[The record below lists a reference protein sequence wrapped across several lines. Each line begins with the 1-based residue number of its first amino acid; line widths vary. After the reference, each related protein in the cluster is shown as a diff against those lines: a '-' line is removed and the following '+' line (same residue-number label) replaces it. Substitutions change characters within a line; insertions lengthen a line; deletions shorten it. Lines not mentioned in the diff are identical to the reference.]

1 MLAGIQAA
9 QMCRSEE
16 EIPNDLLPINKR
28 VGTVRPMSGPATYQ
42 GHGLRMSSMNCS
54 MRDLLVMV
62 IENKIEMSHIYFV
75 EYITV
80 IIIRCSL
87 FIFTNYQ

>member
-1 MLAGIQAA
+1 MLAGKHAA
-9 QMCRSEE
+9 QMWRNDD
-16 EIPNDLLPINKR
+16 EIPNDLLPMSNN
-28 VGTVRPMSGPATYQ
+28 VGTVRPINGPATYH

-62 IENKIEMSHIYFV
+62 IENEIKMSHVYFV
-75 EYITV
+75 EYVTIIV
-80 IIIRCSL
+80 IRSAL